1 MLAITIDR
9 HTKPYAVTASIAV
22 TLFATS
28 LQPSLHHLPP
38 LPTLPSNTL
47 LFCSFIWASVSESEC
62 LARTCWSRYAHR
74 SAEGEDGREGG
85 VAGGERGEGRVVEAA
100 GKEKTSLQC
109 APVALRFSCSSG
121 TTLLHLR
128 SNVHVFQAP
137 SCPVSLSLL
146 SLCIMTFTVISL
158 VICKANAANGKI
170 INIKIKL

>member
-38 LPTLPSNTL
+38 PHFPSNTL
-47 LFCSFIWASVSESEC
+47 LFCSFIWASVSESESR

-74 SAEGEDGREGG
+74 SAEGEGGRGRGRERGRESCRG
-85 VAGGERGEGRVVEAA
+85 SWEREDI
-100 GKEKTSLQC
+100 TSVRSSRLAVFLLVWHDI
-109 APVALRFSCSSG
+109 APLAVQRSCFSSTFLPCFSLSSLPLHYDIYCHFSC
-121 TTLLHLR
+121 HL
-128 SNVHVFQAP
+128 Q
-137 SCPVSLSLL
+137 
-146 SLCIMTFTVISL
+146 
-158 VICKANAANGKI
+158 NAANGKI